1 MLKQKL
7 LFCGK
12 EIDVTGVD
20 VIINKIFDMKISY
33 EDKEKDLEGI
43 GRIFESSINT
53 PEGEIYLR
61 VNKRLLS
68 ELPTL

>member
-7 LFCGK
+7 LFLGK
-12 EIDVTGVD
+12 EIDLTDID
-20 VIINKIFDMKISY
+20 VILNKIFDMKISY
-33 EDKEKDLEGI
+33 EDKEKTLEGI
-43 GRIFESSINT
+43 GRIFTSSINT